1 MKAVLK
7 IAGMNNSKD
16 VKKVQS
22 AISISEGVIASE
34 VVLAKKEIIVIYND
48 FYINLENII
57 DKIEEAGYT
66 VI

>member
-16 VKKVQS
+16 VRNVQS
-22 AISISEGVIASE
+22 AIAMSDGVIASE
-34 VVLAKKEIIVIYND
+34 VVLDRKEIIVIYND
-48 FYINLENII
+48 FYIDLEKII
-57 DKIEEAGYT
+57 DKIEEDGYT

>member
-22 AISISEGVIASE
+22 AISMSEGVIASE
-34 VVLAKKEIIVIYND
+34 LVLDKKEIIVIYND

>member
-22 AISISEGVIASE
+22 AISMSEGVIASE

-57 DKIEEAGYT
+57 DKVEKIGYI

>member
-7 IAGMNNSKD
+7 IDEMNNSKD

-22 AISISEGVIASE
+22 AIYISEGVIASE

>member
-16 VKKVQS
+16 VRNVQS
-22 AISISEGVIASE
+22 AIAMSDGVIASE
-34 VVLAKKEIIVIYND
+34 VVLDKKEIIVIYND
-48 FYINLENII
+48 FYIDIENII

>member
-22 AISISEGVIASE
+22 AISMSEGVIAIE